1 MNGHPHR
8 PTPAQHPQGTGELP
22 DHVTQDAVVVVPGIM
37 GSALYDTTTGKD
49 VWGIGGVSW
58 LLKAWT
64 TPSGLE
70 SLAMTEDELAGK
82 TGRIEATGL
91 LKHSAWTPYLA
102 GSEPYTD
109 LVDTILTS
117 VADPAAILEFAYDWR
132 LPVAT
137 NGRLLADAARLHL
150 TDWRRHPAHT
160 QARRHRADQREG
172 RLVFVAHSMGGLV
185 TRAALDPGYDGD
197 LQADTRGVITL
208 GTPFQGSVKAAVI
221 LATGRGTPVPLP
233 HRKLRAVCA
242 TMPGLHDL
250 LPQYRSLRT
259 ADDVRHLTP
268 GDVTA
273 IGGDAELARNAAV
286 FHHGQRSITLPG
298 HRSVVGVNQPTW
310 QNLTITDGKVEPHYD
325 GARQNSDGTFIRD
338 RHDRVRYFQVH
349 GDGTVYKES
358 AVLTDIITHLPL
370 QHGDVAKARTAL
382 EAVTEIVRDD
392 INPGPPQGEA
402 GCGLS
407 APDLVRA
414 GRPWKLHLSDV
425 DTLSGL
431 TCRLTDLA
439 APGRPA
445 SPLPL
450 TWEDGTAVAT
460 ASAPA
465 PGLYRIEIH
474 TPDGSAITQLLL
486 STDPDQ
492 RLAESDA

>member
-1 MNGHPHR
+1 MNEHTHQR
-8 PTPAQHPQGTGELP
+8 RDRTAELP

-37 GSALYDTTTGKD
+37 GSALRDTTTGKD
-49 VWGIGGVSW
+49 VWGLGGVSW

-64 TPSGLE
+64 TPSGLK

-82 TGRIEATGL
+82 NGRIKATGL

-109 LVDTILTS
+109 LVDTIRTS
-117 VADPAAILEFAYDWR
+117 VADDAAILEFAYDWR

-150 TDWRRHPAHT
+150 TDWRHHPAHT
-160 QARRHRADQREG
+160 QARRHRKDQREG

-185 TRAALDPGYDGD
+185 TRAALDPAYDGD

-208 GTPFQGSVKAAVI
+208 GTPFHGSVKAAVI

-233 HRKLRAVCA
+233 HRKLRAICA

-250 LPQYRSLRT
+250 LPQYRSLR
-259 ADDVRHLTP
+259 AGDGVRHLTP
-268 GDVTA
+268 SDVA
-273 IGGDAELARNAAV
+273 ALGGDAELTRNAAR
-286 FHHGQRSITLPG
+286 FHHGQKDITLPG

-310 QNLTITDGKVEPHYD
+310 QNLTITNGTVEAHLD
-325 GARQNSDGTFIRD
+325 GARQNSDGTFILD
-338 RHDRVRYFQVH
+338 RHERVRYFQVY

-358 AVLTDIITHLPL
+358 AILTDIVTHLPL
-370 QHGDVAKARTAL
+370 QHGDVAKAQTAL

-407 APDLVRA
+407 APDLVEA

-431 TCRLTDLA
+431 TCHLTDLEN
-439 APGRPA
+439 PTRPT
-445 SPLPL
+445 PLVL
-450 TWEDGTAVAT
+450 TWQDGVAT
-460 ASAPA
+460 ATATAPA
-465 PGLYRIEIH
+465 PGLYRIDVR
-474 TPDGSAITQLLL
+474 TPDGCDITQLAMAA
-486 STDPDQ
+486 DPDEP
-492 RLAESDA
+492 LAEAED

>member
-1 MNGHPHR
+1 MNEHPHR
-8 PTPAQHPQGTGELP
+8 TTPARHPQGAEELP
-22 DHVTQDAVVVVPGIM
+22 DHVIQDAVVVVPGIM
-37 GSALYDTTTGKD
+37 GSTLYDTTTGKD
-49 VWGIGGVSW
+49 VWGIGGISW

-64 TPSGLE
+64 TPSGLK

-91 LKHSAWTPYLA
+91 LKRSAWTPYLA

-109 LVDTILTS
+109 LVDTVLTS
-117 VADPAAILEFAYDWR
+117 VADPAAVLEFAYDWR
-132 LPVAT
+132 LPVAA
-137 NGRLLADAARLHL
+137 NGRLLADAARRHL
-150 TDWRRHPAHT
+150 TDWRRHPAHD

-197 LQADTRGVITL
+197 LHTDTRGVITL

-233 HRKLRAVCA
+233 HRKLREVCA

-250 LPQYRSLRT
+250 LPQYRSLR
-259 ADDVRHLTP
+259 AAGDVRHLTP
-268 GDVTA
+268 GDITA

-286 FHHGQRSITLPG
+286 FHHGQKKIGLPG

-310 QNLTITDGKVEPHYD
+310 QNLTITDGTVEAHYE

-338 RHDRVRYFQVH
+338 RNNHVRYFRVN

-358 AVLTDIITHLPL
+358 AVLTDIVTHLPL
-370 QHGDVAKARTAL
+370 QHGDVAKAPTAL
-382 EAVTEIVRDD
+382 DAITEILRDD

-407 APDLVRA
+407 APDLVEA
-414 GRPWKLHLSDV
+414 GRTWKVRLSDV
-425 DTLSGL
+425 DSLSGL

-439 APGRPA
+439 DPA
-445 SPLPL
+445 LPAAPLPT
-450 TWEDGTAVAT
+450 TWEDGLATAT
-460 ASAPA
+460 ASTPA
-465 PGLYRIEIH
+465 PGLYRIEVR
-474 TPDGSAITQLLL
+474 TPDGFDITQLVL
-486 STDPDQ
+486 STEPDQ
-492 RLAESDA
+492 PSAESES

>member
-1 MNGHPHR
+1 MNEHTHQR
-8 PTPAQHPQGTGELP
+8 RDRDRTAELP

-37 GSALYDTTTGKD
+37 GSALRDTTTGKD
-49 VWGIGGVSW
+49 VWGLGGVSW

-64 TPSGLE
+64 TPSGLK

-82 TGRIEATGL
+82 NGRIKATGL

-109 LVDTILTS
+109 LVDTIRTS
-117 VADPAAILEFAYDWR
+117 VADAAAILEFAYDWR

-150 TDWRRHPAHT
+150 TDWRHHPAHT
-160 QARRHRADQREG
+160 QARRHRKDQREG

-197 LQADTRGVITL
+197 LQSDTRGVITL
-208 GTPFQGSVKAAVI
+208 GTPFHGSVKAAVI
-221 LATGRGTPVPLP
+221 LATGRGTPVRLP
-233 HRKLRAVCA
+233 HRKLRGICA

-250 LPQYRSLRT
+250 LPQYRSLR
-259 ADDVRHLTP
+259 AGDGVRHLTP
-268 GDVTA
+268 SDVA
-273 IGGDAELARNAAV
+273 ALGGDAELTRNAAR
-286 FHHGQRSITLPG
+286 FHHGQKDITLPG

-310 QNLTITDGKVEPHYD
+310 QNLTITNGTVEAHLD
-325 GARQNSDGTFIRD
+325 GARQNSDGTFILD
-338 RHDRVRYFQVH
+338 RHERVRYFQVY

-358 AVLTDIITHLPL
+358 AILTDIVTHLPL
-370 QHGDVAKARTAL
+370 QHGDVAKAQTAL

-407 APDLVRA
+407 APDLVEA

-431 TCRLTDLA
+431 TCHLTDLEN
-439 APGRPA
+439 PTRPT
-445 SPLPL
+445 PLVL
-450 TWEDGTAVAT
+450 TWEDGVAT
-460 ASAPA
+460 ATATSPA
-465 PGLYRIEIH
+465 PGLYRIDVR
-474 TPDGSAITQLLL
+474 TPDGCDITQLAMAA
-486 STDPDQ
+486 DPDEP
-492 RLAESDA
+492 LAEAED

>member
-1 MNGHPHR
+1 MNEHPHR
-8 PTPAQHPQGTGELP
+8 TTPARHPQGAEELP
-22 DHVTQDAVVVVPGIM
+22 DHVIQDAVVVVPGIM
-37 GSALYDTTTGKD
+37 GSTLYDTTTGKD
-49 VWGIGGVSW
+49 VWGIGGISW

-64 TPSGLE
+64 TPSGLK

-91 LKHSAWTPYLA
+91 LKRSAWTPYLA

-109 LVDTILTS
+109 LVDTVLTS
-117 VADPAAILEFAYDWR
+117 VADPAAVLEFAYDWR
-132 LPVAT
+132 LPVAA
-137 NGRLLADAARLHL
+137 NGRLLADAARRHL
-150 TDWRRHPAHT
+150 TDWRRHPAHD

-197 LQADTRGVITL
+197 LHADTRGVITL

-233 HRKLRAVCA
+233 HRKLREVCA

-250 LPQYRSLRT
+250 LPQYRSLR
-259 ADDVRHLTP
+259 AAGDVRHLTP
-268 GDVTA
+268 GDITA

-286 FHHGQRSITLPG
+286 FHHGQKNIGLPG

-310 QNLTITDGKVEPHYD
+310 QNLTITDGTVEAHYE

-338 RHDRVRYFQVH
+338 RNNHVRYFRVN

-358 AVLTDIITHLPL
+358 AVLTDIVTHLPL
-370 QHGDVAKARTAL
+370 QHGDVAKAPTAL
-382 EAVTEIVRDD
+382 DAITEILRDD

-407 APDLVRA
+407 APDLVEV
-414 GRPWKLHLSDV
+414 GRTWKVRLSDV
-425 DTLSGL
+425 DSLSGL

-439 APGRPA
+439 DPA
-445 SPLPL
+445 LPAAPLPT
-450 TWEDGTAVAT
+450 TWEDGLATAT
-460 ASAPA
+460 ASTPA
-465 PGLYRIEIH
+465 PGLYRIEVR
-474 TPDGSAITQLLL
+474 TPDGFDITQLVL
-486 STDPDQ
+486 STEPDQ
-492 RLAESDA
+492 PSAESES